1 MYGLFSGS
9 RTRDALCTLVALA
22 QPRLQRIWNRID
34 LLVHQSGTL
43 EVASVSQLSRQ
54 ARENVR
60 RVSSVAS
67 TQSLM

>member
-9 RTRDALCTLVALA
+9 CTRDALCTLVALA
-22 QPRLQRIWNRID
+22 QLRLQRIWNRID